1 MKSNNIQGILPE
13 GLNVVLLRV
22 LLWMRYH
29 FQNCLTL
36 GLVNIF
42 HYLHAYLT
50 LFPCTTAQFFLLT
63 LPQDFA
69 SKISLHSEVYLW
81 REFTTWKNYLKKTVA
96 KWHLLLLFPANR
108 DFLWCQKQITERC
121 KIRNVFPSSYFSL
134 TMPSLLV
141 TFVVLFPCWQRYLTL
156 KYKWEVVVEKERWV
170 GWGGG
175 GWAFFSY
182 ILHSKYQLTNC
193 ADSRVVN

>member
-22 LLWMRYH
+22 LLWMRCH

-42 HYLHAYLT
+42 HFLHVYWT
-50 LFPCTTAQFFLLT
+50 LFPCTAARFFLLT

-81 REFTTWKNYLKKTVA
+81 REFTTWKNYLKKKTVR
-96 KWHLLLLFPANR
+96 KEYDKECISFLLF
-108 DFLWCQKQITERC
+108 
-121 KIRNVFPSSYFSL
+121 FSHYAKL
-134 TMPSLLV
+134 TCNICGSLSLLAEISNI
-141 TFVVLFPCWQRYLTL
+141 
-156 KYKWEVVVEKERWV
+156 EV
-170 GWGGG
+170 
-175 GWAFFSY
+175 
-182 ILHSKYQLTNC
+182 
-193 ADSRVVN
+193 

>member
-1 MKSNNIQGILPE
+1 MKSNNIHGILPE

-22 LLWMRYH
+22 LPWMRYR

-42 HYLHAYLT
+42 HYPHAYLT

-81 REFTTWKNYLKKTVA
+81 REFTTSKNYLKKETVA
-96 KWHLLLLFPANR
+96 KWHLSFLFPANR
-108 DFLWCQKQITERC
+108 GLLWWKTNYRKEQNKECISFLL
-121 KIRNVFPSSYFSL
+121 FFSQYAKL
-134 TMPSLLV
+134 TCNICGSLSLLAEISNI
-141 TFVVLFPCWQRYLTL
+141 
-156 KYKWEVVVEKERWV
+156 EV
-170 GWGGG
+170 
-175 GWAFFSY
+175 
-182 ILHSKYQLTNC
+182 
-193 ADSRVVN
+193 

>member
-36 GLVNIF
+36 GLVNTF

-50 LFPCTTAQFFLLT
+50 LFPCTTARFFLLT

-81 REFTTWKNYLKKTVA
+81 REFTTWKNCLKKKKVA

-108 DFLWCQKQITERC
+108 DLLWWNTNYRKEQDKECISFLL
-121 KIRNVFPSSYFSL
+121 FFSHYAKL
-134 TMPSLLV
+134 TCNICGSLSLLAEISNI
-141 TFVVLFPCWQRYLTL
+141 
-156 KYKWEVVVEKERWV
+156 EV
-170 GWGGG
+170 
-175 GWAFFSY
+175 
-182 ILHSKYQLTNC
+182 
-193 ADSRVVN
+193 